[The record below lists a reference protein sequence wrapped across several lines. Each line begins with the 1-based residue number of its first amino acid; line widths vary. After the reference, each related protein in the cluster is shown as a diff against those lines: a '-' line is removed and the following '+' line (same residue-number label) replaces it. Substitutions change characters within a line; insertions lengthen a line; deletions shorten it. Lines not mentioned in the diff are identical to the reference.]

1 MLKILNLKKKN
12 RVWFAAEVEGRK
24 CKLKIDNLSKELELG
39 EHMLDVEDISTE
51 SQWGK
56 ELKFCLT
63 GKAGI
68 AEVSDFIHVS
78 TPFNR
83 YFIEQSHQL
92 GGVWDKKAEHWAFND
107 LVESE
112 VEELEFCFNSTLIP
126 IEVSLV
132 SNREAKREG
141 IYCLGYSVAFAQNR
155 DSGAKITRDV
165 FVVKG
170 GFSSGGSAEN
180 WVTTG
185 GKGTVFRMKV
195 PVEVFKKYS
204 SAETHYEFKRLDK
217 EAESSEEAHYG

>member
-24 CKLKIDNLSKELELG
+24 CKLKIDNLSKKLELG
-39 EHMLDVEDISTE
+39 EYMLDVEDISTE

-63 GKAGI
+63 GKTGI
-68 AEVSDFIHVS
+68 AEASDFIHVS

-83 YFIEQSHQL
+83 YFIEQCHQL
-92 GGVWDKKAEHWAFND
+92 GGVWDKKAKHWAFND

-112 VEELEFCFNSTLIP
+112 VEELEFCFNSTLIS
-126 IEVSLV
+126 IEVSLP
-132 SNREAKREG
+132 SNLEAKHEG

-195 PVEVFKKYS
+195 PIEVFKKYS